1 MWLWRLAGETPGE
14 TPVPRGLLG
23 CRSAIIMK
31 QRPPT
36 TPISL
41 NLAPMVDVIMSLL
54 VFFMVTTRMVEQE
67 NSLIDLPVARSAK
80 NAEKQ
85 ELGKRFVVN
94 VRDLRLS
101 GGEGAAFVVQE
112 KIVSL
117 SDITHRLEAEHA
129 VDPDVNCVIRGDS
142 SLPYQ
147 YVQAVM
153 VACGE
158 AGVRKVTFSAV
169 PRAGGRP

>member
-1 MWLWRLAGETPGE
+1 
-14 TPVPRGLLG
+14 
-23 CRSAIIMK
+23 MK
-31 QRPPT
+31 QRPLT

-41 NLAPMVDVIMSLL
+41 NLAPMVDVIMCLL

-80 NAEKQ
+80 DAEKQ

-101 GGEGAAFVVQE
+101 GGQGAAFVVQE
-112 KIVSL
+112 KTLTLAEIAR
-117 SDITHRLEAEHA
+117 RLEAEHA
-129 VDPDVNCVIRGDS
+129 IDPEVNCVIRGDH

-147 YVQAVM
+147 YVQALM
-153 VACGE
+153 VACAE
-158 AGVRKVTFSAV
+158 ADVRKVTFSAI
-169 PRAGGRP
+169 PRAGTRP

>member
-1 MWLWRLAGETPGE
+1 
-14 TPVPRGLLG
+14 
-23 CRSAIIMK
+23 
-31 QRPPT
+31 
-36 TPISL
+36 
-41 NLAPMVDVIMSLL
+41 MVDVIMCLL

-67 NSLIDLPVARSAK
+67 NSLIDLPIARSAK
-80 NAEKQ
+80 DAEKQ

-112 KIVSL
+112 KTVALAEIVR
-117 SDITHRLEAEHA
+117 RLKAEYA
-129 VDPDVNCVIRGDS
+129 IDPEVNCVIRGDS
-142 SLPYQ
+142 SLPYE
-147 YVQAVM
+147 YIQAVM

-158 AGVRKVTFSAV
+158 AAVRKVTFSAV

>member
-1 MWLWRLAGETPGE
+1 
-14 TPVPRGLLG
+14 
-23 CRSAIIMK
+23 MK
-31 QRPPT
+31 QRPLT

-41 NLAPMVDVIMSLL
+41 NLAPMVDVIMCLL

-80 NAEKQ
+80 DAEKQ

-101 GGEGAAFVVQE
+101 GGQGAAFVVQE
-112 KIVSL
+112 KTLSL
-117 SDITHRLEAEHA
+117 SQIARRLKAEHTL
-129 VDPDVNCVIRGDS
+129 DPEVNCVIRGDH

-153 VACGE
+153 VACWD
-158 AGVRKVTFSAV
+158 ADIRKVTFTAL
-169 PRAGGRP
+169 PRAGSRP